1 MPKDVLIKVACTIW
15 PILRPEIQRI
25 VDDSSTPI
33 DDWVLRVLDALMKAL
48 CEEEE

>member
-33 DDWVLRVLDALMKAL
+33 DDWVLRVLDALMKTL
-48 CEEEE
+48 CEEGE